1 MTRGISSRWRITT
14 DAWLACVAF
23 GLSLAFYLPTL
34 SPSVVA
40 DDGGELQML
49 AAVLGVPHPT
59 GYPLFTLL
67 GWMFTRLPLGGD
79 AALRVTLFGAIAAAA
94 GAGLAYLAARE
105 LRLGRFPS
113 LMAALLLAAAPR
125 VWMHAAATEVYP
137 LANLF
142 ILLAIWLLLR
152 WGAGKTPLWGVAL
165 ALGFGLTHHIS
176 LRLFGPAMLVYL
188 LLVDARLL
196 SQPRR
201 WLPALAC
208 LLLPLALYVYL
219 PLRADYFVH
228 LPQWS
233 GDILGVPKVVAAGL
247 VSPHYVGGGFWNL
260 VLALDYSGQFF
271 GGQAAGL
278 GKVVVQFLEMLRQQ
292 FPLSAFPL
300 MVLGVGALAR
310 RHARANWLLLIGA
323 VTVLVLGLR
332 FLALVGEDGDSFI
345 PVYLLLP
352 FWFAAGADA
361 VLTWLAGRLGRWPW
375 PRGVLTLALAAIPLT
390 SIIGHYPAMAALRQA
405 DWGRAFLAQPL
416 PEGAVLAGN
425 WNIITALRYHQRVE
439 DIRPD
444 LWIIH
449 SDPGGAATLMQRALA
464 EGRPFYALRQTPAG
478 VRLLPLPAPDMT
490 AVTHPADIGLGRVV
504 RWQGYDLAPAEPR
517 AGDILSLTLYWRA
530 DAAVGQ
536 DWTTFIHL
544 LNEAGDKVAQV
555 DRVPGDGIYPP
566 SAWQPG
572 LLVADQ
578 YELPLPASLAPGR
591 YRLIFGWYRP
601 EGRLPWADG
610 TDARTLAE
618 IVVGQP

>member
-1 MTRGISSRWRITT
+1 MSRGISLRWRITT

-40 DDGGELQML
+40 GDGGELQML

-105 LRLGRFPS
+105 LRLGRFS
-113 LMAALLLAAAPR
+113 ALMAALLLAAAPR

-196 SQPRR
+196 LQPRR

-260 VLALDYSGQFF
+260 VLTLDYSGQFF

-292 FPLSAFPL
+292 FPLSAVPL
-300 MVLGVGALAR
+300 MVLGVGVLAR
-310 RHARANWLLLIGA
+310 RHAKANWLFVDRRCDSACPGA
-323 VTVLVLGLR
+323 AVSGAGGGGWRQFYSRLSAAAVLVRGR
-332 FLALVGEDGDSFI
+332 RRRDVDMAGRPAGALV
-345 PVYLLLP
+345 L
-352 FWFAAGADA
+352 AARRAHPGPGRYPPDQHHRPLSGHGRVAP
-361 VLTWLAGRLGRWPW
+361 GRLG
-375 PRGVLTLALAAIPLT
+375 PRVFGAAPARRRRARRELEHHHRVALPPT
-390 SIIGHYPAMAALRQA
+390 GRRHPPRPVDHPQRPRRRGDA
-405 DWGRAFLAQPL
+405 DATGAGRGP
-416 PEGAVLAGN
+416 AVLRAASDTGRSKAAAAACPGHDCGN
-425 WNIITALRYHQRVE
+425 
-439 DIRPD
+439 
-444 LWIIH
+444 
-449 SDPGGAATLMQRALA
+449 
-464 EGRPFYALRQTPAG
+464 
-478 VRLLPLPAPDMT
+478 
-490 AVTHPADIGLGRVV
+490 
-504 RWQGYDLAPAEPR
+504 
-517 AGDILSLTLYWRA
+517 
-530 DAAVGQ
+530 
-536 DWTTFIHL
+536 
-544 LNEAGDKVAQV
+544 
-555 DRVPGDGIYPP
+555 PP
-566 SAWQPG
+566 C
-572 LLVADQ
+572 
-578 YELPLPASLAPGR
+578 
-591 YRLIFGWYRP
+591 
-601 EGRLPWADG
+601 
-610 TDARTLAE
+610 
-618 IVVGQP
+618 